1 MLSASSSPVI
11 FWNRPYVDLGPAPD
25 EGPLHVYGLELA
37 WRALDDERLP
47 PYAIQAHLPASFRE
61 ELLRETGM
69 PQYQVDDPLQLPE
82 ALRTERWQTLCDDL
96 TRYQSLTPTIKLRV
110 INVLRSL
117 SLHRAVLAYVPELAD
132 EEIAHD
138 PILAT
143 LSLRRAMSALTLR
156 HGAGLPYNRADFER
170 IGRAAP
176 CGSLTQIG
184 AALQLVAQ
192 DAKLHHDIATIA
204 SWAEVAATAIQH
216 RTEPLDDFGVALLES
231 VYQRAVTF
239 LPFLRGERDE
249 LVAAMDRCEA
259 HARHLQC
266 TAQTPEQQLLA
277 REDLNIILQSR
288 VKEALELQDLD
299 AAEARVHQ
307 LVQREPW
314 DPLYRHELGAVVLQ
328 RAQIACKRGDV
339 HVQRAKIAEAADAY
353 HAAVRLGPPRTAVSW
368 FNAGQCHQAL
378 EELAL
383 AGTCYQEA
391 LRVDPLAL
399 SVLER
404 LTTVA
409 SQLGDPGLLQWSHR
423 RLAELQAHTE
433 RSDARTGS

>member
-1 MLSASSSPVI
+1 MRLASSSPLI
-11 FWNRPYVDLGPAPD
+11 FWYRPFFDLGPRND
-25 EGPLHVYGLELA
+25 RGPLPVDGLELA

-47 PYAIQAHLPASFRE
+47 PYALQVHLPASFRE

-82 ALRTERWQTLCDDL
+82 ALRTERWQTLCDYL
-96 TRYQSLTPTIKLRV
+96 TRSQSLTPTTQLRV

-117 SLHRAVLAYVPELAD
+117 SLHRAVLAYVPKMAAQ
-132 EEIAHD
+132 EIASD
-138 PILAT
+138 SVLAT

-176 CGSLTQIG
+176 SGSLAQIG

-192 DAKLHHDIATIA
+192 DAKLHHDISTIA
-204 SWAEVAATAIQH
+204 SWAEVAATAMQH
-216 RTEPLDDFGVALLES
+216 RTEPLDDFGAALLES
-231 VYQRAVTF
+231 VYQRAVAF

-249 LVAAMDRCEA
+249 LAEAMERCEA

-266 TAQTPEQQLLA
+266 AAQTLEQQLLA
-277 REDLNIILQSR
+277 RENFNIILQSR
-288 VKEALELQDLD
+288 VKEAIELQDLD
-299 AAEARVHQ
+299 AAKTRARQ
-307 LVQREPW
+307 LVEREPF
-314 DPLYRHELGAVVLQ
+314 DPLYRHELGAVILQ
-328 RAQIACKRGDV
+328 QAQIEGKRYAETRRV
-339 HVQRAKIAEAADAY
+339 FYCMVQKGKIAEAAHAY
-353 HAAVRLGPPRTAVSW
+353 HAAVQLGPPRTAVAW
-368 FNAGQCHQAL
+368 FYAGQCHQAL
-378 EELAL
+378 GELAT
-383 AGTCYQEA
+383 ACTCYQEA

-409 SQLGDPGLLQWSHR
+409 SQLGEPGLMQWSRR
-423 RLAELQAHTE
+423 RLAELQKQ
-433 RSDARTGS
+433 R